1 MVPTIHNHKARRD
14 YFITETYE
22 AGIELKGTEVKSLR
36 NARASID
43 EAFARVERG
52 QCWLYNAHINPYE
65 FGNRYNVD
73 PLRPRRLL
81 LHKKEIDRLAGQL
94 NTKGMALVPL
104 KIYFTKS
111 FAKVLLGLGKGKSA
125 DRQTRNPETQDR
137 RPRNPAGDAQC
148 AKRKGLTGPHEPLAA
163 EEITLRQNSRRTT
176 FSPFT
181 SSVTR
186 SDSIFSTV
194 APLM

>member
-14 YFITETYE
+14 YLITETYE

-43 EAFARVERG
+43 EAFARIERG

-65 FGNRYNVD
+65 FGDRYNVD

-81 LHKKEIDRLAGQL
+81 LHKKEINRLDGQL
-94 NTKGMALVPL
+94 NTKGMALLPL

-111 FAKVLLGLGKGKSA
+111 FAKVLLGLGKGKAQYDKREELKRKTA
-125 DRQTRNPETQDR
+125 DREVQRAMRN
-137 RPRNPAGDAQC
+137 AQG
-148 AKRKGLTGPHEPLAA
+148 RKG
-163 EEITLRQNSRRTT
+163 
-176 FSPFT
+176 
-181 SSVTR
+181 
-186 SDSIFSTV
+186 
-194 APLM
+194 

>member
-14 YFITETYE
+14 YFVTETYE

-43 EAFARVERG
+43 DAFARVERG
-52 QCWLYNAHINPYE
+52 QVWLYNAHIAPYE

-81 LHKKEIDRLAGQL
+81 LHKKEIHRLASQL
-94 NTKGMALVPL
+94 NAKGMALVPL

-111 FAKVLLGLGKGKSA
+111 FAKVQLGLGKGK
-125 DRQTRNPETQDR
+125 TQIDKR
-137 RPRNPAGDAQC
+137 EVL
-148 AKRKGLTGPHEPLAA
+148 KRKTA
-163 EEITLRQNSRRTT
+163 EREIDRALRDRTKRRG
-176 FSPFT
+176 
-181 SSVTR
+181 
-186 SDSIFSTV
+186 
-194 APLM
+194 

>member
-1 MVPTIHNHKARRD
+1 MVPTILNHKARRD
-14 YFITETYE
+14 YFITETVE

-94 NTKGMALVPL
+94 NAKGMTLVPL

-111 FAKVLLGLGKGKSA
+111 FAKIQLGLGKGKA
-125 DRQTRNPETQDR
+125 QYDKRETL
-137 RPRNPAGDAQC
+137 
-148 AKRKGLTGPHEPLAA
+148 KRKTA
-163 EEITLRQNSRRTT
+163 EREIDRALRDR
-176 FSPFT
+176 
-181 SSVTR
+181 VKHR
-186 SDSIFSTV
+186 S
-194 APLM
+194 

>member
-22 AGIELKGTEVKSLR
+22 AGIELRGTEVKSLR

-43 EAFARVERG
+43 EAFARVEDG

-81 LHKKEIDRLAGQL
+81 LHRKEIDRLAGRL
-94 NTKGMALVPL
+94 NAKGVALVPL

-111 FAKVLLGLGKGKSA
+111 FAKVQLGLGKGKTQVDKREVLKRKAA
-125 DRQTRNPETQDR
+125 DREIDR
-137 RPRNPAGDAQC
+137 ALRDRTKQ
-148 AKRKGLTGPHEPLAA
+148 KR
-163 EEITLRQNSRRTT
+163 
-176 FSPFT
+176 
-181 SSVTR
+181 
-186 SDSIFSTV
+186 
-194 APLM
+194 

>member
-43 EAFARVERG
+43 DAFARVERG

-81 LHKKEIDRLAGQL
+81 LHRKEIDKLAGHL
-94 NTKGMALVPL
+94 NAKGMALVPL

-111 FAKVLLGLGKGKSA
+111 FAKVQLGLGKGKSEIDKRETLKRKAA
-125 DRQTRNPETQDR
+125 DREIDR
-137 RPRNPAGDAQC
+137 A
-148 AKRKGLTGPHEPLAA
+148 
-163 EEITLRQNSRRTT
+163 LRERTKNRR
-176 FSPFT
+176 
-181 SSVTR
+181 
-186 SDSIFSTV
+186 
-194 APLM
+194 

>member
-43 EAFARVERG
+43 EAFARVEGG

-81 LHKKEIDRLAGQL
+81 LHRKEIDRLAGRL
-94 NTKGMALVPL
+94 NAKGVALVPL
-104 KIYFTKS
+104 KIYFTRS
-111 FAKVLLGLGKGKSA
+111 FAKVQLGLGKGKTQMDKREVLKRKAA
-125 DRQTRNPETQDR
+125 DREIDR
-137 RPRNPAGDAQC
+137 A
-148 AKRKGLTGPHEPLAA
+148 
-163 EEITLRQNSRRTT
+163 LRDRTKQRR
-176 FSPFT
+176 
-181 SSVTR
+181 
-186 SDSIFSTV
+186 
-194 APLM
+194 

>member
-14 YFITETYE
+14 YFVTETYE

-43 EAFARVERG
+43 DAFARVERG
-52 QCWLYNAHINPYE
+52 QVWLYNAHINPYE

-81 LHKKEIDRLAGQL
+81 LHKKEIHRLASHL
-94 NTKGMALVPL
+94 NAKGMALVPL

-111 FAKVLLGLGKGKSA
+111 FAKVQLGLGKGK
-125 DRQTRNPETQDR
+125 TQIDKR
-137 RPRNPAGDAQC
+137 EVL
-148 AKRKGLTGPHEPLAA
+148 KRKTA
-163 EEITLRQNSRRTT
+163 EREIDRALRDRTKRRG
-176 FSPFT
+176 
-181 SSVTR
+181 
-186 SDSIFSTV
+186 
-194 APLM
+194 

>member
-1 MVPTIHNHKARRD
+1 MVPTIQNHKARRD

-22 AGIELKGTEVKSLR
+22 AGLELKGTEVKSLR

-94 NTKGMALVPL
+94 NAKGMALVPL

-111 FAKVLLGLGKGKSA
+111 FSKVLLGLGKGKGEIDKRETLKRKTA
-125 DRQTRNPETQDR
+125 DREIQRAMRDR
-137 RPRNPAGDAQC
+137 TKQ
-148 AKRKGLTGPHEPLAA
+148 
-163 EEITLRQNSRRTT
+163 
-176 FSPFT
+176 
-181 SSVTR
+181 R
-186 SDSIFSTV
+186 S
-194 APLM
+194 